1 MGNTYE
7 DCLVLLR
14 KKNLLSLLGQN
25 RLLLLA
31 ILLKTQGEL
40 SELYAGKLEL

>member
-1 MGNTYE
+1 MSIE
-7 DCLVLLR
+7 FFRAKILLA
-14 KKNLLSLLGQN
+14 LLGQN

-31 ILLKTQGEL
+31 ILSKTQGEL